1 MTKIGQKLVKIR
13 GQVCQKKWPRGQKI
27 WPKMINWSEK
37 WLQNGYKFGQKWAC
51 GQKKWAI
58 GHFLKNIWPQK
69 WAKNGQK

>member
-1 MTKIGQKLVKIR
+1 
-13 GQVCQKKWPRGQKI
+13 
-27 WPKMINWSEK
+27 MINWSEK

-69 WAKNGQK
+69 WAENGQK